1 MNTQSKHGLESQ
13 ALLLREA
20 SLSPNYYTSKEA
32 HNKLEALIK
41 EHRLDM
47 YHLLDTYK
55 RQRYEFTVPDDFY
68 QFFTNIVIGIDIVC
82 LYKQNLIVKEDKEKG
97 LVAIS
102 LDIYPPT
109 YKLISETYNAL
120 KAIYEKKKELLKL
133 AICHYHDFYETGA
146 HNRDHN
152 RDKELSPLVEMCS
165 EEDFK
170 LSQKWIEHIDLSE

>member
-97 LVAIS
+97 LVTIS

-109 YKLISETYNAL
+109 YKRNLQCAKS
-120 KAIYEKKKELLKL
+120 
-133 AICHYHDFYETGA
+133 
-146 HNRDHN
+146 
-152 RDKELSPLVEMCS
+152 
-165 EEDFK
+165 
-170 LSQKWIEHIDLSE
+170 DL